1 MVMAPKHEEKA
12 KAHNTDSKKEM
23 IMKSAIRLFLQQGY
37 RNTSLRQIAQAS
49 DSSAS
54 LSIYHFGTK
63 QAIAVAYINEKMH
76 ILRKALMEKVDIR
89 TNPELF
95 CCTFVRLY
103 QSVMASPTFCRFYH
117 DIIEEGVFRIIFFE
131 DDNGINVSDL
141 ILAKR
146 QVTLPANLHTFYSHY
161 IIPGIEFAA
170 WISEPDKPPCDEK
183 LDIPFRTLMGI
194 IYVPKEEV
202 DVYCEQGKAL
212 VEQLIQENPH
222 FLEP

>member
-146 QVTLPANLHTFYSHY
+146 QVTLPANLHTFYSH
-161 IIPGIEFAA
+161 
-170 WISEPDKPPCDEK
+170 
-183 LDIPFRTLMGI
+183 
-194 IYVPKEEV
+194 
-202 DVYCEQGKAL
+202 
-212 VEQLIQENPH
+212 
-222 FLEP
+222 

>member
-63 QAIAVAYINEKMH
+63 QAIAVAYI
-76 ILRKALMEKVDIR
+76 
-89 TNPELF
+89 
-95 CCTFVRLY
+95 
-103 QSVMASPTFCRFYH
+103 
-117 DIIEEGVFRIIFFE
+117 
-131 DDNGINVSDL
+131 SDL

-170 WISEPDKPPCDEK
+170 WISEPDNPPCDEK